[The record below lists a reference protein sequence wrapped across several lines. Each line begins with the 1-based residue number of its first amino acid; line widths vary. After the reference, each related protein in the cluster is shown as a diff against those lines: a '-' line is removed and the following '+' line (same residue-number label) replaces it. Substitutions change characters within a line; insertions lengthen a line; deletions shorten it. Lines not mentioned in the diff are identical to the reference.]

1 MLMASIWGR
10 FDVLATLRRSGE
22 PYQLTPTDLFKSA
35 MLSSG
40 AMTNRLN
47 KLEEAGLIEQLPDPN
62 DQWGTIVSLTEQGL
76 QVVDRAV
83 SDHVENEH
91 HLLSAYTESDI
102 EELTRLLRKLLVY
115 FEVPNDT

>member
-1 MLMASIWGR
+1 MWGSSVGYHAYHDILKIILNLCLMLMASIWGR

-62 DQWGTIVSLTEQGL
+62 DQ
-76 QVVDRAV
+76 
-83 SDHVENEH
+83 
-91 HLLSAYTESDI
+91 
-102 EELTRLLRKLLVY
+102 
-115 FEVPNDT
+115 